1 MKSSCF
7 LARPALLLPLVVLL
21 LTAMALPQCRG
32 RRYRGGENTRSFE
45 FLFEGRERSYELY
58 VPESARPNPDV
69 LFVLHGGG
77 GNPARMMSLTYG
89 AFDRLADAHG
99 FLVVYPAGVDEQWND
114 GREVPN
120 SEAHEQK
127 INDAGFLLAIQDRL
141 RADFGASKTYFTGI
155 SNGGFMS
162 FRMGCEHSDRVDGV
176 APITAN
182 ISVFLSSRCRPT
194 RVPILVINGTEDPLV
209 PYDGG
214 FVKVLGRERGQIIS
228 TDDSIR
234 LWLSHNGCAAPADF
248 EASETKALDSQDDG
262 TVARRFRFPCS
273 TPVELIRIEGG
284 GHTWPRGLPYLPEFM
299 VGRVSQEIDASAEVV
314 NFFGLN

>member
-1 MKSSCF
+1 
-7 LARPALLLPLVVLL
+7 
-21 LTAMALPQCRG
+21 
-32 RRYRGGENTRSFE
+32 
-45 FLFEGRERSYELY
+45 
-58 VPESARPNPDV
+58 
-69 LFVLHGGG
+69 
-77 GNPARMMSLTYG
+77 
-89 AFDRLADAHG
+89 
-99 FLVVYPAGVDEQWND
+99 
-114 GREVPN
+114 
-120 SEAHEQK
+120 
-127 INDAGFLLAIQDRL
+127 
-141 RADFGASKTYFTGI
+141 
-155 SNGGFMS
+155 MS

-248 EASETKALDSQDDG
+248 KASETKALDSQDDG

-314 NFFGLN
+314 IFFGLD